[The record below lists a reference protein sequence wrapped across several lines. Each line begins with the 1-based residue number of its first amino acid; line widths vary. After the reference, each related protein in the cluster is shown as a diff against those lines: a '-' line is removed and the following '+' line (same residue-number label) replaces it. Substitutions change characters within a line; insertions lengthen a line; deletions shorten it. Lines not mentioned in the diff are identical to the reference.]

1 MKSSKFTQFLKS
13 KVLTKKVGFSL
24 AAITAASVAIGAVS
38 YKYTKSVFK
47 PVFSN
52 YQAYI
57 DEYNLEKLSKRF
69 EYKQFA
75 VLDEFTRDI
84 LTNKTAGGIGSDSQ
98 ATKLIIN
105 SNQGK
110 PLLRKFKRSDFKKIF
125 NAKWDD
131 SKSTEENLKV
141 IYNPVVFEHI
151 KSYDAL
157 LENVPV
163 FDENGKIIPNK
174 KQKDLPYEER
184 LHLYDYFIPYFMQDM
199 VIAYN
204 PQKLAKYNK
213 LFKPFHMEA
222 PKEPDDNDDEQAKK
236 NYEIAKKDYDAKY
249 KNAISEY
256 FAGVHNGIEKQI
268 NSKIIEIL
276 NNPNN
281 KYKEK
286 VVDKQ
291 TGQERIEE
299 HSHLPMSEALKL
311 LRNPYGAKSEQDA
324 FKYYQYTNAVRDN
337 MIYGSSYRLDTKT
350 GKRVSQPTGEAV
362 LTEETNI
369 TNKKIRTEIYRD
381 LIDQFVDMFED
392 STGFKI
398 TDTER
403 VRTNG
408 NGLELLNSL
417 IDPSKSSNVAI
428 IYNGDAV
435 DAFYSLDNI
444 KNSEVPDGVVRFIR
458 PSVNLLLVDGFVIS
472 NSTEENVAQDMI
484 DAMHKTVFAG
494 YDQPDEFWN
503 SDNIE
508 KARKNVSADKDK
520 DKWYEKYGAYF
531 AFDYIRYT
539 PAIQSLYKYVLD
551 NEFSEDKFPGYGN
564 SFNEHQREYL
574 KNLYK
579 IESEYTFKDFKS
591 TDSDKKLEDLKG
603 FKYHVKHIP
612 ISPVTH
618 EVQTEINIYY
628 DNKLKS

>member
-1 MKSSKFTQFLKS
+1 MKSNKFMQFIKS

-24 AAITAASVAIGAVS
+24 AALSAAAVAVGAVS
-38 YKYTKSVFK
+38 YKYTKSAFK

-57 DEYNLEKLSKRF
+57 DEYNLEKLSQRF

-98 ATKLIIN
+98 ATKLLIN

-125 NAKWDD
+125 KAKWDD
-131 SKSTEENLKV
+131 SKTTEENLKV

-157 LENVPV
+157 LDNVPV
-163 FDENGKIIPNK
+163 FDENGTIIPNK
-174 KQKDLPYEER
+174 TQKDLPNEER

-204 PQKLAKYNK
+204 PQKIAKYNN

-222 PKEPDDNDDEQAKK
+222 PEEPVESDGEQAQKD
-236 NYEIAKKDYDAKY
+236 YEIAKKEYDAKY
-249 KNAISEY
+249 ENSISDY

-268 NSKIIEIL
+268 NSKLIEII

-286 VVDKQ
+286 VVDKN
-291 TGQERIEE
+291 TGKETIEE
-299 HSHLPMSEALKL
+299 HNHLPMSEALKL
-311 LRNPYGAKSEQDA
+311 LRNPYGANSEQDA

-362 LTEETNI
+362 ITEETNI

-381 LIDQFVDMFED
+381 LIDQFVDMFQD

-403 VRTNG
+403 VRTSG
-408 NGLELLNSL
+408 NGLDLLNTL
-417 IDPSKSSNVAI
+417 VDPTKKFNVAI

-435 DAFYSLDNI
+435 DAFYSLDNV

-458 PSVNLLLVDGFVIS
+458 PSVNLLLVDGFVIAD
-472 NSTEENVAQDMI
+472 STEEDVALDMI
-484 DAMHKTVFAG
+484 DAVNKTVFAG

-503 SDNIE
+503 SDDIE
-508 KARKNVSADKDK
+508 KARKNVAADKDK
-520 DKWYEKYGAYF
+520 DEWYEKYGAYF
-531 AFDYIRYT
+531 VFDYVRYT
-539 PAIQSLYKYVLD
+539 PAIQSLYQYVLD
-551 NEFSEDKFPGYGN
+551 NEFSEDKFPGYGKA
-564 SFNEHQREYL
+564 FNDYQKDYL
-574 KNLYK
+574 QNLYK
-579 IESEYTFKDFKS
+579 IESEYTFKEFKS
-591 TDSDKKLEDLKG
+591 DNTGKKLEELKG

-612 ISPVTH
+612 IHPVTH

-628 DNKLKS
+628 DSKLKS